1 MSIPIKCGGGLNAD
15 LLPSELD
22 DGAWSVATNFRFR
35 HGFAE
40 RWQGFGTAM
49 TGLSAAYWIA
59 RFDHNADR
67 YLVSVNSTGMSY
79 AYEINSGAG
88 VGPGFAIS
96 PPLPPVAISTITR
109 VSAVLAEV
117 TTSSVHSLNT
127 NDVITVFGVTESG
140 YNVSNVAVT
149 VMSTTVFRYAVSA
162 IAANATVVGGYAV
175 ISAGTTSIA
184 GTRIQKITGGT
195 INGYLIVNSPVTG
208 IYYWDGDSAT
218 NFAQFGFKSYVADVA
233 RPFKQ
238 FIVQLG
244 RTVNGVKRL
253 QNVAWS
259 ASAEPGTLPD
269 SFDASDTNDAGDVD
283 LAESSGPVVDCLQ
296 LANSN
301 IIYMTDAIYA
311 MQYIGG
317 NDVFRFTRIPGT
329 DGALGTGF
337 VTDTPLGHV
346 FLTSALDVRLHSG
359 GESRSIASGRV
370 KKYLNSLLAS
380 SGGAFATDR
389 KQGFLITDYSNEEVW
404 LFLRTINNVAS
415 AGCDRALVWSWASD
429 TWSVIDLSDSTE
441 TVFSATRGGWATTDN
456 QGLLV
461 TKGTFL
467 GSSEYT
473 NNGTARSGTLERTGL
488 DFGDRDT
495 FKSIHRSRWNIDGTA
510 GQTVAIY
517 HGSSKTAD
525 GTVTWTSPVTYTIGT
540 TDYVNARATAG
551 RFGAIKV
558 VSSSATYSL
567 SVRSADIGVA
577 TGGKR

>member
-1 MSIPIKCGGGLNAD
+1 MSIPIKCGGGLNKD
-15 LLPSELD
+15 LLSSELP
-22 DGAWSVATNFRFR
+22 DGVWSDAVNFRFR

-40 RWQGFGTAM
+40 RWQGMGTAM
-49 TGLSAAYWIA
+49 SGLSAAYWMHRIDKGA
-59 RFDHNADR
+59 LR
-67 YLVSVNSTGMSY
+67 YHVSVISTGMTY
-79 AYEINSGAG
+79 AYEIPGAG

-96 PPLPPVAISTITR
+96 PPLPPVGISTITR
-109 VSAVLAEV
+109 ISAVLAEV
-117 TTSSVHSLNT
+117 TTSSVHSLAT

-149 VMSTTVFRYAVSA
+149 VMSTTVFRYPVSA
-162 IAANATVVGGYAV
+162 IAANATIIGGYAV

-184 GTRIQKITGGT
+184 GTRSQKISGGT
-195 INGYLIVNSPVTG
+195 LNGYLIVNSPVTG
-208 IYYWDGDSAT
+208 IYYWDGDSST
-218 NFAQFGFKSYVADVA
+218 NLAQFGFKSYVADVA

-244 RTVNGVKRL
+244 RTVDGVKRT

-259 ASAEPGTLPD
+259 ASAEPGTLPA

-283 LAESSGPVVDCLQ
+283 LSESSGPVVDCLP

-301 IIYMTDAIYA
+301 IVYMTDAIYA

-317 NDVFRFTRIPGT
+317 NDVFRFVRIPGT
-329 DGALGTGF
+329 DGLLGTDF

-346 FLTSALDVRLHSG
+346 FVSSALDVRLHTG
-359 GESRSIASGRV
+359 GESRSIASGRI
-370 KKYLNSLLAS
+370 KKYLASLLGAS
-380 SGGAFATDR
+380 GSIYPTDR
-389 KQGFLITDYSNEEVW
+389 KQGFAATDYSNEEVW
-404 LFLRTINNVAS
+404 IFLRTSSNTTA
-415 AGCDRALVWSWASD
+415 AGCDHAIVWNWSSDAWSTMTLTGAQELVY
-429 TWSVIDLSDSTE
+429 
-441 TVFSATRGGWATTDN
+441 SATRGGWAATDN

-461 TKGTFL
+461 CQDQFL
-467 GSSEYT
+467 KSSEYT
-473 NNGTARSGTLERTGL
+473 GSAGTGTLERTGI

-558 VSSSATYSL
+558 VSSSSTYPL